1 MKNGKQMMQSPAAIV
16 RGRDLPMSVKQA
28 MMLCL
33 VLEGHRIEPSIKL
46 LEQIQKQ
53 EIGVKINQGV
63 VKKSKAGVKYP
74 IKASGVFIK
83 LLKSLNANA
92 NVKKIDPST
101 LIIHARA
108 DKAARPQ
115 RPGAQYM
122 RFKRCHITVE
132 GIAKVKKEGAK
143 KEAEKKQET
152 NKEGMKK

>member
-1 MKNGKQMMQSPAAIV
+1 MKNGKQMMQAPAAIV

-28 MMLCL
+28 MLLCR
-33 VLEGHRIEPSIKL
+33 VLEGQRIDPSLKL

-53 EIGVKINQGV
+53 EIGVRVNQGV

-92 NVKKIDPST
+92 NVKKVDPST
-101 LIIHARA
+101 LVIHARA
-108 DKAARPQ
+108 DKATRPQ

-122 RFKRCHITVE
+122 KFKRCHITVE

-143 KEAEKKQET
+143 KDAGKKESEKKQE
-152 NKEGMKK
+152 MKK